1 MHSLLDRSDLSKLLI
16 HFCYYILLQSTL
28 YFQEWHLLVAQG
40 NRWVSFGRSAHAN
53 DSSHYLVAED
63 NFHMT
68 VKYLLIFCN
77 ITGKAYVCVFLHCTY
92 DVISAHLSIGRQL
105 LEAGRAVR
113 LVLLSGKEAQCRLR
127 AAPNSFKL
135 HFQ

>member
-28 YFQEWHLLVAQG
+28 YFQEWHLLVVQG
-40 NRWVSFGRSAHAN
+40 NRRSVHTN

-77 ITGKAYVCVFLHCTY
+77 ITGEAYVCVFLHCTC

-105 LEAGRAVR
+105 LEAGCAVR